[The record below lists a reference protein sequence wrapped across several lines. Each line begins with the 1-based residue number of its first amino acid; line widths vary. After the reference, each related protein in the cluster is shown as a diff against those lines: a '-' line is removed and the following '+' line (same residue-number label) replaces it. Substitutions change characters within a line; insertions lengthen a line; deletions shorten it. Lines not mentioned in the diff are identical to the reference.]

1 MDKNTSID
9 SLLPWSS
16 NSTILSRPIL
26 ASNLLKSAQV
36 APYRIDGA
44 DSFSN
49 NGNYPC
55 NLDINGEVNH
65 HIPDVKSKLEC
76 KYSNLDA
83 SLSGRYHP
91 HSSELGG
98 SVKFKSLPCQP
109 SLEIK
114 HNLGNSNTNFSVGSS
129 CPIDGFG
136 TITTSVGS
144 GTSGSTSGKLGWGYH
159 F

>member
-1 MDKNTSID
+1 MDKNTSIG

-36 APYRIDGA
+36 APYRIDGT

-49 NGNYPC
+49 NENYLC
-55 NLDINGEVNH
+55 NLDINGEINH

-76 KYSNLDA
+76 KYPNLDA

-98 SVKFKSLPCQP
+98 SIKFKSLPSQP
-109 SLEIK
+109 SIGVI
-114 HNLGNSNTNFSVGSS
+114 HNFGNSNTNFSLGNSF
-129 CPIDGFG
+129 PLGPG
-136 TITTSVGS
+136 QITTSVG
-144 GTSGSTSGKLGWGYH
+144 GNTSGAASAKLGWGYH